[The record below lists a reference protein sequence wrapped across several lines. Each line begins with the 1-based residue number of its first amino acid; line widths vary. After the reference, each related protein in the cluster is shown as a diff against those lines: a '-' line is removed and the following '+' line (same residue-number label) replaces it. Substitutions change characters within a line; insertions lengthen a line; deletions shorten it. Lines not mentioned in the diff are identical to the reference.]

1 MTGGDIASIFQG
13 AIVTITL
20 SLIGI
25 LIGLPIGLGLALLR
39 WANVPVVAR
48 IVAVYVSML
57 RATPLVTLLLL
68 LFFAL
73 PNIGIPINPISAAIT
88 ALVRAYRM
96 TSSASDALT
105 DEQAGE
111 LRMLHRLR
119 KAFRGRYDGQAPR
132 RRLRSSRKPLY
143 PWEVFS
149 APLPSSPVPATPT
162 IPDPLP

>member
-1 MTGGDIASIFQG
+1 M
-13 AIVTITL
+13 ITHTQDEYRRE
-20 SLIGI
+20 IE
-25 LIGLPIGLGLALLR
+25 
-39 WANVPVVAR
+39 
-48 IVAVYVSML
+48 
-57 RATPLVTLLLL
+57 
-68 LFFAL
+68 
-73 PNIGIPINPISAAIT
+73 AAIR

-105 DEQAGE
+105 DA

-149 APLPSSPVPATPT
+149 DPLPSSPVPATPT